1 MVAPGV
7 VFPLR
12 YVVEGGSARV
22 DLAWEVAENGAF
34 EVAVYT
40 EASLP
45 QGHPVRLGRFA
56 GQLGAEALGL
66 LADCAGSLG
75 AGGGPGRQE
84 SGSVARLLGIGGGD
98 GVAVGGAAVP
108 AGLEEALG
116 SAAVAALAHPVAA
129 VSVGADEGREH
140 LTISGIGSAA
150 LPILLFLGD
159 MTGFWLR
166 VWRDDP
172 SSPRGR
178 VYLSYEEV
186 EGLAQQG
193 VIPEG
198 PVDLAPGASVTVP
211 LPGGGGSGSSGGFS
225 FWRRGVG
232 LERRVVA
239 GTW

>member
-1 MVAPGV
+1 MVAPAV

-12 YVVEGGSARV
+12 YIVEGGSARV
-22 DLAWEVAENGAF
+22 DLAWEVAEDGAF

-56 GQLGAEALGL
+56 GRLGTSVLES
-66 LADCAGSLG
+66 LAAWAGSVVAAG
-75 AGGGPGRQE
+75 GGGPGRQE
-84 SGSVARLLGIGGGD
+84 SGSVARLLGVGGGD
-98 GVAVGGAAVP
+98 SLAVGGATVP

-116 SAAVAALAHPVAA
+116 SAAVAALEHPVAA
-129 VSVGADEGREH
+129 VSVGTDEGR
-140 LTISGIGSAA
+140 LVISGIGSAA

-172 SSPRGR
+172 ASPRGR

-186 EGLAQQG
+186 EGLARAG

-198 PVDLAPGASVTVP
+198 PLDLAPGASVTVP
-211 LPGGGGSGSSGGFS
+211 LPRGSGSSGGFS